1 MTLEE
6 IKKQISK
13 LQSEVAKIEAN
24 DKLVKEDENVFDKY
38 GRLIEAK
45 KDADF
50 YVICSNSVILKQ
62 FITKNYCIKNMRDGF
77 FKDFKSAEFAL
88 KVEMRNN
95 ILRKHGAE
103 FSKES
108 GQWCV
113 TANDDV
119 HFYSML
125 GDKEFYQQYFSTE
138 ELANSAIKELTE
150 NNLLKIEME

>member
-6 IKKQISK
+6 IKEQISK
-13 LQSEVAKIEAN
+13 LQSEVAKIEA
-24 DKLVKEDENVFDKY
+24 KAKQEENVFDKY
-38 GRLIEAK
+38 GRLLDAK
-45 KDADF
+45 KDDDF
-50 YVICSNSVILKQ
+50 C
-62 FITKNYCIKNMRDGF
+62 FISKNAVVSSGFCTKNYCKENMRDGF

-103 FSKES
+103 FPREC

-113 TANDDV
+113 TATYET
-119 HFYSML
+119 HFYNLL

-138 ELANSAIKELTE
+138 EGAKSALAELTE